1 MASEGGI
8 AEQGLNAVR
17 EEVGRSEVLKV
28 AEIHQ
33 VVLKDDGC
41 GVLGHPRN
49 DLTNG
54 ESLLI

>member
-17 EEVGRSEVLKV
+17 EEMGRSEVLKV

-33 VVLKDDGC
+33 VVLKDEGC
-41 GVLGHPRN
+41 
-49 DLTNG
+49 
-54 ESLLI
+54 